1 MAEKRKFERVYP
13 EYDPYK
19 PSLVEYVIQDD
30 GVSVFDR
37 FGNHIGDYVSE
48 ADARADMLKSYFK
61 QFSEV

>member
-37 FGNHIGDYVSE
+37 FGNHVGDYVSE
-48 ADARADMLKSYFK
+48 ADARADMRKSYFK

>member
-37 FGNHIGDYVSE
+37 FGNHVGDYVSE
-48 ADARADMLKSYFK
+48 ADARADMQKSYFK

>member
-1 MAEKRKFERVYP
+1 MAEKRKFERFYP

-37 FGNHIGDYVSE
+37 FGNHVGDYVSE